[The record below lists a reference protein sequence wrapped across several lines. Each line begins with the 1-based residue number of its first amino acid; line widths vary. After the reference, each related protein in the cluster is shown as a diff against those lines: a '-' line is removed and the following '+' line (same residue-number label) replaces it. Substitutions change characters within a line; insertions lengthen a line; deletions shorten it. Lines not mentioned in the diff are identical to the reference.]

1 MVKCAQ
7 GFTLLELIVVIA
19 IIAILAAVGF
29 PQLNVYRAEAAQKE
43 AATRVFS
50 ALRLARSSAVSHNR
64 EYRVAFDLDSQRYW
78 LEQGDA
84 ANNSSSWNSV
94 KTLGQFSVGLIMA
107 TKADCSHTIGDG
119 SSLTADNHIH
129 FNPNGT
135 CGSSGFANSRYVCV
149 LDTAGGA
156 KYRSGVPLTRLG
168 RVKIDRL

>member
-19 IIAILAAVGF
+19 IVAILAAIGF
-29 PQLNVYRAEAAQKE
+29 PQLNLYRAEAAQKE
-43 AATRVFS
+43 AATEVFY

-64 EYRVAFDLDSQRYW
+64 EYRVAFDLDSRRYW

-84 ANNSSSWNSV
+84 PNNSSNWNSIRN
-94 KTLGQFSVGLIMA
+94 LGQFSVGLVMA
-107 TKADCSHTIGDG
+107 TKADCSHTTGDG
-119 SSLTADNHIH
+119 SSVTADNHIH

-135 CGSSGFANSRYVCV
+135 CGSSGSANSRYVCV

-156 KYRSGVPLTRLG
+156 KYRSGVPSTSLG
-168 RVKIDRL
+168 RVKINRL